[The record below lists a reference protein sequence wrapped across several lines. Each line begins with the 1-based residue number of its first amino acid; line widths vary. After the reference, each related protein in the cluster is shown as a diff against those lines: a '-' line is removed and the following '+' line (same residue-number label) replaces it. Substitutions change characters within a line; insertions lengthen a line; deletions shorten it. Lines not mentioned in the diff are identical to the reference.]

1 VKIGSEEG
9 SGSRLVILFFPL
21 RVKTAVSRVFVLTG
35 VHVGFWLGVVFR
47 ENERCGVDEV
57 HNVQDGPEKL
67 CINGR
72 QK

>member
-9 SGSRLVILFFPL
+9 SGSRIVILFFVL
-21 RVKTAVSRVFVLTG
+21 RVKAAVNRVFVLTE
-35 VHVGFWLGVVFR
+35 VHVGFWLGVVFW
-47 ENERCGVDEV
+47 ENERCGVNEV

-72 QK
+72 RN

>member
-1 VKIGSEEG
+1 MNIGSEEG
-9 SGSRLVILFFPL
+9 SGSRLVILFFVL
-21 RVKTAVSRVFVLTG
+21 RVKTAVNRVVLTE
-35 VHVGFWLGVVFR
+35 VHVHVLEVGVVFR
-47 ENERCGVDEV
+47 EIERCGVDEV